1 MAMLI
6 HDERLEKRLQS
17 ERAAL
22 GGDRFDEVWEGVYV
36 MAAAPN
42 HEHQELV
49 ASLTHVLYQIVKAR
63 GLGSVLPGVNVSD
76 RVDNWQDNY
85 RIPDVA
91 VLLNNSHAENRG
103 AFWFGG
109 PDFAVEIASAND
121 QTRQKLGFYA
131 NVGTRELL
139 IIERDPW
146 QMELFRNDGETFVS
160 AGLVKP
166 ADEVLMESE
175 VVSLQLRFG
184 SNSEAISIEAI
195 DTVDGKSWTL

>member
-6 HDERLEKRLQS
+6 NDESLEKRLQS

-22 GGDRFDEVWEGVYV
+22 GVDRFDEVWEGVYV

-42 HEHQELV
+42 HEHQRLV
-49 ASLTHVLYQIVKAR
+49 GRLTRVLDEVVADR
-63 GLGSVLPGVNVSD
+63 GLGDVLPGVNVSD
-76 RVDNWQDNY
+76 RVDSWQDNY

-91 VLLNNSHAENRG
+91 VLLNDSHAENRG

-109 PDFAVEIASAND
+109 PDFAVEIASPND

-131 NVGTRELL
+131 SVGTRELL

-146 QMELFRNDGETFVS
+146 QMELFRNDGETLVS

-166 ADEVLMESE
+166 ADGVLINSE

-184 SNSEAISIEAI
+184 SNKQTVSIEAI
-195 DTVDGKSWTL
+195 DPVDGKSWTL